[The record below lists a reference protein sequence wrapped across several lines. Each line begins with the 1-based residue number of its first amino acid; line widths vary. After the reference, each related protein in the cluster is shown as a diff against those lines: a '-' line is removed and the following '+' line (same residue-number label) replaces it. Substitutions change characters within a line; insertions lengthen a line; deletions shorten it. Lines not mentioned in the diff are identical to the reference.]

1 MAKRRVGIFALLLI
15 IVAIGLFAASFAFIP
30 HSVRL
35 YIASTATC
43 QHLDQALKESADAQF
58 EGIKLWEVPLARL
71 YRIKYW
77 YLGGPTKVDDWAAGE
92 SSVFTVF
99 LTAADST
106 GGLCDSEILELQ
118 QRFIDGSRSL
128 DDYDE
133 TGYTV
138 LHQAIIFHKQ
148 EFVKAYLNGG
158 ADRWLVVRSDNEKTN
173 NKTAVELAVTLANYE
188 FSPPVADRIAEMLQT
203 TQ

>member
-1 MAKRRVGIFALLLI
+1 
-15 IVAIGLFAASFAFIP
+15 VAIGLFAASFAFVP

-35 YIASTATC
+35 YLASIATC
-43 QHLDQALKESADAQF
+43 QHLDQALEESADPQF

-77 YLGGPTKVDDWAAGE
+77 YIGGPTKVEDWALGE
-92 SSVFTVF
+92 SNVFTVF
-99 LTAADST
+99 LTAADGT

-118 QRFIDGSRSL
+118 QRFIDRSRSL

-133 TGYTV
+133 TGYTA

-148 EFVKAYLNGG
+148 EFVEAYLNGG

-173 NKTAVELAVTLANYE
+173 NKTAVELAVTFANYE
-188 FSPPVADRIAEMLQT
+188 FSPPVADQIAEMLQT
-203 TQ
+203 TK